1 MTKQS
6 EAKRIARLQDRLAA
20 KGYRAVRRELLRA
33 YKEAAR
39 VYAASGSARLPE
51 DFTAR
56 LRPILEGIHRVAVTE
71 GINTAQTVVKSAGVG
86 IEKKFSLPD
95 LVWRYLE
102 EFSAMYMT
110 RKIVSIETSLLNRI
124 NQIVRMGVAEGQT
137 LPEISKRIVKTSN
150 RATRSSAAVI
160 ARTEVHGAMNYASTK
175 TLMDVGAPDL
185 VSEWVAVEDERTRE
199 DHRQADGKQVPI
211 GQPFSVGG
219 ELLMYPG
226 DPSGSAGNVINCRCV
241 RITTLPEAA

>member
-6 EAKRIARLQDRLAA
+6 EARRIARQQDRIAA
-20 KGYRAVRRELLRA
+20 RGFRAVRRELLRG

-39 VYAASGSARLPE
+39 VYAATGAARLPE
-51 DFTAR
+51 DFQAR
-56 LRPILEGIHRVAVTE
+56 LRPILEAIHRASVLE
-71 GINTAQTVVKSAGVG
+71 GINTAQTVVKSAGAD

-102 EFSAMYMT
+102 EFSALYMT
-110 RKIVSIETSLLNRI
+110 RKIVSIETSMLNRV
-124 NQIVRMGVAEGQT
+124 NQIVRMGVAEGQSI
-137 LPEISKRIVKTSN
+137 PEISKRITRASN
-150 RATRSSAAVI
+150 KATRASAAVI

-199 DHRQADGKQVPI
+199 DHRQADGQQVSI
-211 GQPFSVGG
+211 GEPFDVGG
-219 ELLMYPG
+219 ERLMYPG

-241 RITTLPEAA
+241 RIATLPEAA